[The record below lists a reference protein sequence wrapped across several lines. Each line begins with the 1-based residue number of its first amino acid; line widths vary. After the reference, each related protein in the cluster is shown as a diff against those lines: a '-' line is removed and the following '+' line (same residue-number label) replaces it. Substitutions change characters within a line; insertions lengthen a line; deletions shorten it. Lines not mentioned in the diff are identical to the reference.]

1 MTFNHYNLYVSIGKK
16 IKDARKKARLSQEGL
31 AKKISLSRSSLSNIE
46 IGKHQPSLYTLYE
59 LALALNCEIQDL
71 LPSIEDYKSK
81 SEIDEKYSKI
91 FYALPEDSSKKTLSI
106 LKEILKKDD

>member
-1 MTFNHYNLYVSIGKK
+1 MTFNHNNLYASIGKK
-16 IKDARKKARLSQEGL
+16 IKDSRKQARLSQEAL

-71 LPSIEDYKSK
+71 LPSIEDYKSV

-91 FYALPEDSSKKTLSI
+91 FYSLPEDSSKKTLSI